1 MQQVGDPIL
10 KEFLSS
16 FESTI
21 NKKDL
26 IIKALIERLE
36 QKENELKELKETI
49 KGLGLFMKDLGEV

>member
-26 IIKALIERLE
+26 VIKALIERLE
-36 QKENELKELKETI
+36 QREQELKEI
-49 KGLGLFMKDLGEV
+49 KQTVKKISEFMEGLSN

>member
-1 MQQVGDPIL
+1 MQQIGDLIL
-10 KEFLSS
+10 KDFLSS
-16 FESTI
+16 FETTI

>member
-26 IIKALIERLE
+26 TIKALIKRLE
-36 QKENELKELKETI
+36 RREQELREIKQKIETI
-49 KGLGLFMKDLGEV
+49 NKFINRLGV

>member
-1 MQQVGDPIL
+1 MQQIGDLIS

-26 IIKALIERLE
+26 TIKALIERLE
-36 QKENELKELKETI
+36 QREQELKEI
-49 KGLGLFMKDLGEV
+49 KQTVKKISEFMEGLSN

>member
-1 MQQVGDPIL
+1 MQQIGDLIL
-10 KEFLSS
+10 KDFLSS

-36 QKENELKELKETI
+36 QREQELKEI
-49 KGLGLFMKDLGEV
+49 KQTVKNISELMNRLGV

>member
-26 IIKALIERLE
+26 TIKALIKRLE
-36 QKENELKELKETI
+36 HREQELKEIKQKIETI
-49 KGLGLFMKDLGEV
+49 NKFINRLGV

>member
-1 MQQVGDPIL
+1 MQQIGDPIL
-10 KEFLSS
+10 KDFLSS

-36 QKENELKELKETI
+36 QKENELKEI
-49 KGLGLFMKDLGEV
+49 KQTVKKISEFMEGLSN

>member
-1 MQQVGDPIL
+1 MQQIGDLIS

-26 IIKALIERLE
+26 TIKALIKRLE
-36 QKENELKELKETI
+36 HREQELKEI
-49 KGLGLFMKDLGEV
+49 KQTVKKISEFMEGLSN

>member
-1 MQQVGDPIL
+1 MQQIGDLIS

-26 IIKALIERLE
+26 VIKALIERLE
-36 QKENELKELKETI
+36 QREQELKEI
-49 KGLGLFMKDLGEV
+49 KQTVKKISEFMEGLSN

>member
-1 MQQVGDPIL
+1 MQQIGDPIL
-10 KEFLSS
+10 KDFLSS

-36 QKENELKELKETI
+36 QKEQELKEI
-49 KGLGLFMKDLGEV
+49 KQTVKKISEFMEGLSN

>member
-1 MQQVGDPIL
+1 MQQIGDLIS

-26 IIKALIERLE
+26 TIKALIKRLE
-36 QKENELKELKETI
+36 HREQELREIKQKIETI
-49 KGLGLFMKDLGEV
+49 NKFINRLGV

>member
-26 IIKALIERLE
+26 TIKALIKRLE
-36 QKENELKELKETI
+36 HREQELKEI
-49 KGLGLFMKDLGEV
+49 KQTVKKISEFMEGLSN

>member
-26 IIKALIERLE
+26 VIKALIERLE
-36 QKENELKELKETI
+36 QREQELKEI
-49 KGLGLFMKDLGEV
+49 KQHKPRIINNYT

>member
-36 QKENELKELKETI
+36 QKEQELKEI
-49 KGLGLFMKDLGEV
+49 KQTVKKISEFMEGLSN

>member
-26 IIKALIERLE
+26 TIKALIKRLE
-36 QKENELKELKETI
+36 HREQELREIKQKIETI
-49 KGLGLFMKDLGEV
+49 NKFINRLGV

>member
-1 MQQVGDPIL
+1 MQQIGDLIS

-26 IIKALIERLE
+26 VIKALIERLE
-36 QKENELKELKETI
+36 QREQELREIKQKIETI
-49 KGLGLFMKDLGEV
+49 NKFINRLGV

>member
-26 IIKALIERLE
+26 TIKALIERLE
-36 QKENELKELKETI
+36 HREQELREIKQKIETI
-49 KGLGLFMKDLGEV
+49 NKFINRLGV